1 MWYLGRGAR
10 VVMVGVGA
18 PAAAAA
24 GGAPRGGQKKP
35 QALCA
40 ARVWIIIIYKL
51 YNIIIF
57 YDADKPYHDSRDSR
71 LQSGTAEQIIK
82 SGSEIR

>member
-1 MWYLGRGAR
+1 MRGA
-10 VVMVGVGA
+10 GVDNN
-18 PAAAAA
+18 
-24 GGAPRGGQKKP
+24 
-35 QALCA
+35 
-40 ARVWIIIIYKL
+40 IYKL

-57 YDADKPYHDSRDSR
+57 YEADKPYHDSRDSR